1 MKDMLASLP
10 SFTETRDKV
19 RGFLAYRISCADALI

>member
-19 RGFLAYRISCADALI
+19 RGFLTCKVSCAKVLL